1 MKKKLSILSLLFG
14 LFVCVTVFSACGGD
28 GNDGSGGVSK
38 DVVSSEQIIYE
49 SGCFDFSAKN
59 SDGITI
65 YYNVLNSE
73 EAEVTY
79 ARTGITGKLGY
90 EKVKNIRI
98 PATVINSNNGKTL
111 RVTRICKDAFETN
124 EGLQESITIPN
135 SITSIGEG
143 GLGFAFKIVILDI
156 AAWCNIK
163 FESAPLYRRHIY
175 SKDNT
180 EITSLTI
187 PSGVTAIPDDAF
199 QGCESITEVSLPST
213 LEKIGEE
220 AFAECPITSIT
231 IPKSVNEIGWRAF
244 YTEDLL
250 ISVTSLIEEPIP
262 FRNGDLFTDITYKN
276 ATLYVPKGTL
286 SKYKNASGW
295 KNFLYIEEK

>member
-1 MKKKLSILSLLFG
+1 MNKKLSILSLLFG
-14 LFVCVTVFSACGGD
+14 VFVCVTVFCACGGD
-28 GNDGSGGVSK
+28 GDDGSGSSSGVSN
-38 DVVSSEQIIYE
+38 DVASSEQITYE
-49 SGCFDFSAKN
+49 SGSFDFSAKN

-65 YYNVLNSE
+65 YYNVLNPE

-79 ARTGITGKLGY
+79 ARTGVSGKLGY

-98 PATVINSNNGKTL
+98 PATVNNSNNGKTL
-111 RVTRICKDAFETN
+111 RVTRIGKDAFETN
-124 EGLQESITIPN
+124 EALQESITIPS

-143 GLGFAFKIVILDI
+143 GLGFAYKIIILDI

-163 FESAPLYRRHIY
+163 FESAALYRRHIY

-187 PSGVTAIPDDAF
+187 PSGVTAISDDAF
-199 QGCESITEVSLPST
+199 QGCESITEISLPST

-231 IPKSVNEIGWRAF
+231 IPKSVNEIGWHAF
-244 YTEDLL
+244 YTDLL
-250 ISVTSLIEEPIP
+250 KTVTSPMEEPIWI
-262 FRNGDLFTDITYKN
+262 GDVFSEKTYKN
-276 ATLYVPKGTL
+276 AILYVPKGTL
-286 SKYKNASGW
+286 SRYQNASGW
-295 KNFLYIEEK
+295 KKFLYIEEK

>member
-1 MKKKLSILSLLFG
+1 MKKNLSILSLLFG

-28 GNDGSGGVSK
+28 GNDGSGGVSN

-124 EGLQESITIPN
+124 EVLQESITIPN

-163 FESAPLYRRHIY
+163 FE
-175 SKDNT
+175 
-180 EITSLTI
+180 
-187 PSGVTAIPDDAF
+187 VVV
-199 QGCESITEVSLPST
+199 C
-213 LEKIGEE
+213 
-220 AFAECPITSIT
+220 
-231 IPKSVNEIGWRAF
+231 
-244 YTEDLL
+244 
-250 ISVTSLIEEPIP
+250 ISS
-262 FRNGDLFTDITYKN
+262 
-276 ATLYVPKGTL
+276 
-286 SKYKNASGW
+286 
-295 KNFLYIEEK
+295 

>member
-1 MKKKLSILSLLFG
+1 MKKFLSILSLLFG
-14 LFVCVTVFSACGGD
+14 LFACVTLFSACGGD
-28 GNDGSGGVSK
+28 GSDESGGGSNDGG
-38 DVVSSEQIIYE
+38 SSEQIIYE
-49 SGCFDFSAKN
+49 SGSFDFSAKN

-65 YYNVLNSE
+65 YYNVLNPE

-79 ARTGITGKLGY
+79 ARTGASGKLGY

-98 PATVINSNNGKTL
+98 PATVNNSNNGKTL
-111 RVTRICKDAFETN
+111 RVTRIGKDAFETN
-124 EGLQESITIPN
+124 EALQESITIPN

-143 GLGFAFKIVILDI
+143 GLGFAYKIIILDI

-163 FESAPLYRRHIY
+163 FESEPLYRRHIY

-231 IPKSVNEIGWRAF
+231 IPKSVNEIGWHAF
-244 YTEDLL
+244 YTDLL
-250 ISVTSLIEEPIP
+250 ISVTSLMEEPIQLWNNNDV
-262 FRNGDLFTDITYKN
+262 FSDRTYKN

-286 SKYKNASGW
+286 SKYQNASGW
-295 KNFLYIEEK
+295 KKFLYIEEK